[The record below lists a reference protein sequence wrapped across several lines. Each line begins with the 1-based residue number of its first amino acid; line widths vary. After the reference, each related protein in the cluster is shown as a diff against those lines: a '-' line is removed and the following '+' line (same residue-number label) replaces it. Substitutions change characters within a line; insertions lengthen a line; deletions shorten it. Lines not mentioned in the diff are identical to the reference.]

1 MSTTSNMTGIGG
13 NTPDRV
19 ASGLYEDRLAVKQTI
34 RQQVDV
40 AAATILAH
48 LAKLPEHKGED
59 TAPEMEATS
68 HRLTMLRS
76 LLNSHFE
83 VE

>member
-1 MSTTSNMTGIGG
+1 MTGIGG

-48 LAKLPEHKGED
+48 LAKLPEHKAQD
-59 TAPEMEATS
+59 TSPEMEATS
-68 HRLTMLRS
+68 HRLSRLQA
-76 LLNSHFE
+76 LLKEHFE
-83 VE
+83 VA